1 MIQTPEAFVR
11 LRTSQ
16 DPAEYGRAAHDEA
29 PMAVW
34 MALIAGWPDMREWV
48 AHNKTVPL
56 EVLRALAVD
65 PRARVRRAVAVKRK
79 LDRDLFERLA
89 ADADEGVLRA
99 LLHNAKVPTD
109 IHAIVAARL
118 GEFAAA
124 RLD

>member
-1 MIQTPEAFVR
+1 MIETPEAFVR

-29 PMAVW
+29 PIEVW
-34 MALIAGWPDMREWV
+34 MAVIAGWPDMREWV

-56 EVLRALAVD
+56 EVLRVLAAD
-65 PRARVRRAVAVKRK
+65 PGCRVRRAVAVKRK

-89 ADADEGVLRA
+89 GDPDEGVLHA
-99 LLHNAKVPTD
+99 LAHNAKVPAD
-109 IHAIVAARL
+109 IRAVVAARL
-118 GEFAAA
+118 GELAGA